1 MRTSTPGLAG
11 GPTARGPGARDDLI
25 DCEVCG
31 DAHPGASDCPW
42 ELFAAGL
49 GSDPRNVDATE
60 NPGSADV
67 EYRRSVLPSQ
77 KQRPPPSPTESDCD
91 DQSVGDD
98 VTRLVERLDTIV
110 RYGIPAIPEIIASAE
125 DLIGRTS
132 PDDTDSAA
140 EELRCIAEDLLG
152 LATTLPDI
160 AGRLCLLAD
169 AMEKT

>member
-1 MRTSTPGLAG
+1 VAGLAG
-11 GPTARGPGARDDLI
+11 GQAARDSVTRDDLI

-31 DAHPGASDCPW
+31 DAHPGATDCPW

-49 GSDPRNVDATE
+49 ASDPRNVGAVESD
-60 NPGSADV
+60 DV
-67 EYRRSVLPSQ
+67 EYRRAPQ
-77 KQRPPPSPTESDCD
+77 PTQNQRTPGLSAGSD
-91 DQSVGDD
+91 GEGHPMGED

-125 DLIGRTS
+125 DLIDRAS

-140 EELRCIAEDLLG
+140 EEIRCIAEDLLG

-160 AGRLCLLAD
+160 AGRLCRLAD

>member
-1 MRTSTPGLAG
+1 MKISTAGQAG
-11 GPTARGPGARDDLI
+11 GPVARCPGARDDLI

-49 GSDPRNVDATE
+49 GSDPRKLSAAATTGSVD
-60 NPGSADV
+60 V
-67 EYRRSVLPSQ
+67 KYRRSVQPSK
-77 KQRPPPSPTESDCD
+77 KQRLPRAPAGSDGD
-91 DQSVGDD
+91 DHSVGED

-110 RYGIPAIPEIIASAE
+110 RYGIPAIPEIVASAE
-125 DLIGRTS
+125 DLVDRTS
-132 PDDTDSAA
+132 PDDTESAA

-160 AGRLCLLAD
+160 AGRLCRLAD

>member
-1 MRTSTPGLAG
+1 MRTSTAGLAG
-11 GPTARGPGARDDLI
+11 ASAARDPSAGGDMI

-31 DAHPGASDCPW
+31 EAHPGAIDCPW
-42 ELFAAGL
+42 EMFAAGL
-49 GSDPRNVDATE
+49 GSDPRSVGALE
-60 NPGSADV
+60 MQGSDDV
-67 EYRRSVLPSQ
+67 EYRRSMQPSQ
-77 KQRPPPSPTESDCD
+77 KQRLPRASAGSDCD
-91 DQSVGDD
+91 DQSVGED

-110 RYGIPAIPEIIASAE
+110 RYGIPAIPEIVAFAE
-125 DLIGRTS
+125 DLIDRAS

-160 AGRLCLLAD
+160 AGRLCRLAD

>member
-1 MRTSTPGLAG
+1 MRTSTAGPAG
-11 GPTARGPGARDDLI
+11 GPAAHDPGARDDLI

-49 GSDPRNVDATE
+49 GSDPQTGGA
-60 NPGSADV
+60 ADNLTPDDI
-67 EYRRSVLPSQ
+67 EYRRSVQPGHNGRVPR
-77 KQRPPPSPTESDCD
+77 QRAEPDSDAEP
-91 DQSVGDD
+91 VRED
-98 VTRLVERLDTIV
+98 VTRLVERLDTII
-110 RYGIPAIPEIIASAE
+110 RYGMPAIPEIVASAE
-125 DLIGRTS
+125 DLVDGAP
-132 PDDTDSAA
+132 PDGNESAA

-160 AGRLCLLAD
+160 AGRLCRLAD

>member
-1 MRTSTPGLAG
+1 MKKSMAGLADG
-11 GPTARGPGARDDLI
+11 QAPCDPLARDDLI

-49 GSDPRNVDATE
+49 GSDPRNVRAVESD
-60 NPGSADV
+60 DV
-67 EYRRSVLPSQ
+67 EYRRAPQPTQ
-77 KQRPPPSPTESDCD
+77 KRRTPGVPAESDGN
-91 DQSVGDD
+91 DQSVGEG

-125 DLIGRTS
+125 DLVDRTS
-132 PDDTDSAA
+132 PKDNDSAA
-140 EELRCIAEDLLG
+140 EEIRCIAEDLLG

-160 AGRLCLLAD
+160 AGRLCRLAD

>member
-1 MRTSTPGLAG
+1 VRISAAGLVGTSAT
-11 GPTARGPGARDDLI
+11 RGPGARNDLI

-49 GSDPRNVDATE
+49 GSDPRNVGAVVSD
-60 NPGSADV
+60 DV
-67 EYRRSVLPSQ
+67 EYHRAVQ
-77 KQRPPPSPTESDCD
+77 PTQNERTPRVPAESEDD
-91 DQSVGDD
+91 DQSVGED

-125 DLIGRTS
+125 DLVDRSS
-132 PDDTDSAA
+132 PDDNDSAA
-140 EELRCIAEDLLG
+140 EDLRCIAEDLLG

-160 AGRLCLLAD
+160 AGRLCRLAD

>member
-1 MRTSTPGLAG
+1 MRISTAGLGGTSA
-11 GPTARGPGARDDLI
+11 ARGPGARDDLI

-49 GSDPRNVDATE
+49 GSDPRNVGAVE
-60 NPGSADV
+60 MQGSDDV
-67 EYRRSVLPSQ
+67 EYRRSVQPSQ
-77 KQRPPPSPTESDCD
+77 KQRPPRAPAESDCD
-91 DQSVGDD
+91 DQSVGED

-110 RYGIPAIPEIIASAE
+110 RYGIPAIPEIVASAE
-125 DLIGRTS
+125 DLIDRTS
-132 PDDTDSAA
+132 PDDIDSAA

-160 AGRLCLLAD
+160 AGRLCRLAD

>member
-1 MRTSTPGLAG
+1 MRASTAGLPG
-11 GPTARGPGARDDLI
+11 GPAARDPGNRDDLI

-49 GSDPRNVDATE
+49 GSDPRNF
-60 NPGSADV
+60 SAVESDDV
-67 EYRRSVLPSQ
+67 EYRRAGQPAAQQRTRGVLA
-77 KQRPPPSPTESDCD
+77 ESGGD
-91 DQSVGDD
+91 DQLVGED

-110 RYGIPAIPEIIASAE
+110 RYGIPAIPEIVSSAE
-125 DLIGRTS
+125 NLVDRTW
-132 PDDTDSAA
+132 PDDNDSAA

-152 LATTLPDI
+152 LAATLPDI
-160 AGRLCLLAD
+160 AGRLCRLAD

>member
-1 MRTSTPGLAG
+1 MTPPA
-11 GPTARGPGARDDLI
+11 PARGPAAQDDVI

-49 GSDPRNVDATE
+49 GSDPRNVGAVESD
-60 NPGSADV
+60 DV
-67 EYRRSVLPSQ
+67 EYRRAPQPTQ
-77 KQRPPPSPTESDCD
+77 KQRTPELSAGSDGEG
-91 DQSVGDD
+91 QPVGED

-125 DLIGRTS
+125 DLVDRS
-132 PDDTDSAA
+132 SSDDTDSAA

-160 AGRLCLLAD
+160 AGRLCRLAD

>member
-1 MRTSTPGLAG
+1 M
-11 GPTARGPGARDDLI
+11 I

-49 GSDPRNVDATE
+49 GSDPRNVGTAGI
-60 NPGSADV
+60 NGSGDV
-67 EYRRSVLPSQ
+67 EYRRSLQPSQ
-77 KQRPPPSPTESDCD
+77 KQRLTPAAAGSDCD
-91 DQSVGDD
+91 GQSVGED
-98 VTRLVERLDTIV
+98 VTKLVERLDTIV
-110 RYGIPAIPEIIASAE
+110 RYGIPAIPEIITSAE
-125 DLIGRTS
+125 DLIDRAS
-132 PDDTDSAA
+132 PDDNDSAA

-160 AGRLCLLAD
+160 AGRLCRLAD